1 MSKNKYVIPGEL
13 TNMLGSGI
21 CSQHNLPN
29 KRTHTGTRYNRPF
42 YNIEDSLVGVSASPS
57 RQTDIKYMKQTLG
70 NNAGQHKEKE
80 ADTKLL
86 TYWIKPTGWKGYRKN
101 S

>member
-1 MSKNKYVIPGEL
+1 MFTTQFTQQED
-13 TNMLGSGI
+13 
-21 CSQHNLPN
+21 
-29 KRTHTGTRYNRPF
+29 THRNQIYNRPF
-42 YNIEDSLVGVSASPS
+42 YNIEDSLGGVSASPS
-57 RQTDIKYMKQTLG
+57 RQTDIKYMKQTVG
-70 NNAGQHKEKE
+70 NNAGQHREKE